1 MYNVGP
7 EVTAAWDTL
16 YRWLA
21 AETGVTL
28 PIVYNAFPE
37 PIEALWARPNMGCVL
52 MCGYPFIRAT
62 PRPTLLAAP
71 VPAPAHYDGQPVYR
85 THLLVLD
92 SSPYR
97 SIEDTFGG
105 RISWTIENS
114 QSGYNA
120 VRNFLLG
127 YRTPERPNL
136 YRESIG
142 PIGTF
147 TVGVAGLRRGE
158 IDVVPIDSFS
168 YDLMQRY
175 TPAELA
181 GTRIIATT
189 PAAPFPPL
197 VGAHDLPPDVAVRLR
212 NSLLRAHE
220 QPALQPLLD
229 TMMIHHFAAVSDSY
243 YEPLLAQERAA
254 LAAGYPRP
262 A

>member
-1 MYNVGP
+1 MYNIGP
-7 EVTAAWDTL
+7 VVTAAWDGL
-16 YRWLA
+16 YRWLSTD
-21 AETGVTL
+21 TGVEL

-37 PIEALWARPNMGCVL
+37 PIEALWTRPNMGCVL

-62 PRPTLLAAP
+62 SRPTLLAAP
-71 VPAPAHYDGQPVYR
+71 VPAPAHYEGQSVYR
-85 THLLVLD
+85 THLLVLAD
-92 SSPYR
+92 SPYE

-127 YRTPERPNL
+127 YRTTKRPTL

-147 TVGVAGLRRGE
+147 TVGVAGMRRGE

-175 TPAELA
+175 TPEQLA
-181 GTRIIATT
+181 GTRIIASTA
-189 PAAPFPPL
+189 AAPFPPL
-197 VGAHDLPPDVAVRLR
+197 VGAHDLPPTLAARLR
-212 NSLLRAHE
+212 AGLLRAHE
-220 QPALQPLLD
+220 EPDLQSILK
-229 TMMIHHFAAVSDSY
+229 TMMIRRFDAVSDSY
-243 YEPLLAQERAA
+243 YEPMLAQERAA
-254 LAAGYPRP
+254 LAAGYPKP